1 MKKKE
6 KIEDIKELIAIPE
19 VKEFFLN
26 ALIEAKEKFKDQIQR
41 YRETKK
47 KLKKKKEQEVAPPGL
62 NELSTDKSY
71 FFDIIRTNAP
81 GSDRHRWVVQKFKFK
96 DKPDIASFIF
106 SDFIKKIDQLEI
118 EPQQIKT
125 YDMHSAAGGSFRI
138 NYTKSSD
145 THVGGFVKK
154 SPPHEVK
161 QVMGNSKIIKLSRDN
176 EGMDDEEMYQKIIQL
191 MREDPQVREDLIL
204 YYHMAQLSK
213 K

>member
-1 MKKKE
+1 MEKKE
-6 KIEDIKELIAIPE
+6 KIEEIGELIAIPE

-41 YRETKK
+41 LRKTKK
-47 KLKKKKEQEVAPPGL
+47 KLNEEKEQEVAPPGL

-71 FFDIIRTNAP
+71 FFDIIRTDDP
-81 GSDRHRWVVQKFKFK
+81 GSDGHRWVVEKFKFK
-96 DKPDIASFIF
+96 DKPDVVSFIF

-125 YDMHSAAGGSFRI
+125 YDMHSAVGDSFKI
-138 NYTKSSD
+138 NFTKSSD

-154 SPPHEVK
+154 IAPHEVK
-161 QVMGNSKIIKLSRDN
+161 QRMENSKVIKLSREY

-191 MREDPQVREDLIL
+191 MRENAEVQEDIFF
-204 YYHMAQLSK
+204 YYHLAQLSK